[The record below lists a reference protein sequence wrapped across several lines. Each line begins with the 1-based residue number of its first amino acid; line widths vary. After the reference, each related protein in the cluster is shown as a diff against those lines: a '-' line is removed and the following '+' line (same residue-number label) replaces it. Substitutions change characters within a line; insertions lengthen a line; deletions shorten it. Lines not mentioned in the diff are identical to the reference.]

1 MVGARG
7 KVRKASEVKAKAGA
21 FTLTPKENCWQCW
34 AGSKV
39 IRSDCEA
46 ITLLQGESGL
56 RLGMRE
62 LRKPVRLLF
71 LRSYK
76 GQQLGVDSGAQQPF
90 LYCIF
95 IIFFNPLLGFLQSGL
110 DSRHSYLTFL
120 NLFPHLSQAW
130 HFLFIGPWSQHQTKS
145 EYLKTEPDFDMFRIQ
160 IASECYN
167 CLALHPL
174 LP

>member
-1 MVGARG
+1 M
-7 KVRKASEVKAKAGA
+7 
-21 FTLTPKENCWQCW
+21 
-34 AGSKV
+34 

-56 RLGMRE
+56 RLGRRE

-110 DSRHSYLTFL
+110 DS
-120 NLFPHLSQAW
+120 LFDFSEPLSSSLPSMTLSF
-130 HFLFIGPWSQHQTKS
+130 HRTLIT
-145 EYLKTEPDFDMFRIQ
+145 
-160 IASECYN
+160 ASNEQ
-167 CLALHPL
+167 
-174 LP
+174 